1 MNTEIEHEIKASL
14 FKLASIHELHPYFDL
29 EDEIELIQSLQKQIE
44 DLESELND
52 LLDQDC
58 QKYC

>member
-1 MNTEIEHEIKASL
+1 MNTEIKHEIKASL

-29 EDEIELIQSLQKQIE
+29 EDVIELIQSLQKQIE